1 MKNKS
6 IELIGIS
13 GSGKSY
19 TEQEIRIA
27 TKNYIRILNR
37 REIIINFIHKFL
49 DLTIKEKLTIYY
61 FNLLNI
67 FKKKPIKQTTIRK
80 KSSKIKNFNF
90 SLGNFFRKNYIG
102 NFFRKNYTSL
112 CKKIFNLYCLKNK
125 KFKKQLDIL
134 INNLEYMEKEYIL
147 FWFYELCAARYIFEK
162 TRDQNYVFLNDEGFI
177 PKSFLF
183 FYTKFKLKDKK
194 KRILKYLETI
204 SYPDSGIL
212 LYKNKED
219 IFKTHENRKKYNIQ
233 LFLNKKI
240 LIDIFKINKDIEKYL
255 NTRTKVIRIKNN
267 HKILEKLIRIIKS
280 DV

>member
-67 FKKKPIKQTTIRK
+67 FKKKPIKQTAIRK

-90 SLGNFFRKNYIG
+90 TLGNFI
-102 NFFRKNYTSL
+102 RKNYTSL

-134 INNLEYMEKEYIL
+134 INNLEYMEREYIL

-204 SYPDSGIL
+204 SYPDLGIL